1 MPNWTYNIIRASGSK
16 ESLDAFLAK
25 TTKVN
30 NSAMYDDE
38 RLSFDFESIIPMPD
52 NIFRGNIG
60 NQEKEHCKANNIPN
74 WYDWSV
80 ENWGTKW
87 NACDSV
93 IERESDTFVRLMFS
107 TAWSYPIPVMEKMFD
122 MFPDIEFIVEAE
134 EESEAFAL
142 MHTRDDGIIEGTF
155 SYMVDDKVVEYDP
168 KREQWVDNKGNGYE
182 DYDRREIF
190 Y

>member
-30 NSAMYDDE
+30 NSAEREDE

-60 NQEKEHCKANNIPN
+60 KEEKEHCKANNIPN

-87 NACDSV
+87 NACF
-93 IERESDTFVRLMFS
+93 E
-107 TAWSYPIPVMEKMFD
+107 

-134 EESEAFAL
+134 EESEEFAL
-142 MHTRDDGIIEGTF
+142 MHTREDGIVEGTF
-155 SYMVDDKVVEYDP
+155 SYMVDEKVVEYDP
-168 KREQWVDNKGNGYE
+168 KKEQWVDSEGNGYD